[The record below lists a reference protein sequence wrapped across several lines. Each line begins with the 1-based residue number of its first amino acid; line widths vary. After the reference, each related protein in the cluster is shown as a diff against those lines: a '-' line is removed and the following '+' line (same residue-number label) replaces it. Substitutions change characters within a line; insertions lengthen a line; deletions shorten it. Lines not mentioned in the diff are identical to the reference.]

1 MAGHI
6 VGPSSKF
13 SNYQLYGVI
22 NHYGSYESGHY
33 TAYGENFYDNKWYN
47 YDDNMIKDISK
58 NSVKVWW
65 EVLFFY
71 FFELV

>member
-6 VGPSSKF
+6 VAPSSKF

-33 TAYGENFYDNKWYN
+33 TAYGENIYNNKWYN

-58 NSVKVWW
+58 NSVKV
-65 EVLFFY
+65 
-71 FFELV
+71 